1 MAENGS
7 VQSVERVF
15 SVIEAMCKEK
25 ESSVTGLAKATG
37 LNKTT
42 VYRFLNTLLGLGY
55 VIKNEENEM
64 YSLTLKF
71 LRISSK
77 RLSMYDIQH
86 SMKPQLEKLSKECG
100 ETVHLVERNGARVVY
115 IDKFESDTNSVRMV
129 SRIGMSLNIFTT
141 AVGKAMLSN
150 LEDGEIKD
158 LWQCHT
164 HNKKTEYTIT
174 ALEDFLCE
182 IEEIRKCGYAID
194 NEENEL
200 GVRCVAVAIPD
211 AYGQYRYA
219 VSVSAPKDRMDDRK
233 VSEQPKDCYRSVRN
247 SLILQKVF

>member
-1 MAENGS
+1 MSENGS

-15 SVIEAMCKEK
+15 LIIEAMCREK
-25 ESSVTGLAKATG
+25 ESSVTGLSKITG

-42 VYRFLNTLLGLGY
+42 VFRFLNTLVGLGY
-55 VIKNEENEM
+55 AVKNEKTEC

-71 LRISSK
+71 LRISSRALADYDIK
-77 RLSMYDIQH
+77 KQMKPSLSRLSKD
-86 SMKPQLEKLSKECG
+86 CG

-150 LEDGEIKD
+150 MSDSEIKD
-158 LWQCHT
+158 LWENHT

-174 ALEDFLCE
+174 ALRDFLLE
-182 IEEIRKCGYAID
+182 IEEIRKCGYAVD

-211 AYGQYRYA
+211 QYGKYRYA
-219 VSVSAPKDRMDDRK
+219 VSVSAPINRMDDKTVKLTAHRLLELNK
-233 VSEQPKDCYRSVRN
+233 
-247 SLILQKVF
+247 F

>member
-1 MAENGS
+1 MSETGS

-15 SVIEAMCKEK
+15 LIIEAMCKEN
-25 ESSVTGLAKATG
+25 ESSVTGLSRATG

-42 VYRFLNTLLGLGY
+42 VFRFLNTLLSLGY
-55 VIKNEENEM
+55 VVKNEQNET

-71 LRISSK
+71 LRISSRK
-77 RLSMYDIQH
+77 LSTYDIQKQ
-86 SMKPQLEKLSKECG
+86 MKPALSALSKDCG
-100 ETVHLVERNGARVVY
+100 ETVHLVERNGAKVVY

-129 SRIGMSLNIFTT
+129 SRIGMSLDIFTT

-150 LEDGEIKD
+150 LSDEEIKD
-158 LWQCHT
+158 LWDSHT

-174 ALEDFLCE
+174 ALEDFFSE
-182 IEEIRKCGYAID
+182 IEEIRKCGYAVD

-200 GVRCVAVAIPD
+200 EVRCVAVALPD

-219 VSVSAPKDRMDDRK
+219 VSVSAPKNRMDDETVKRTAQK
-233 VSEQPKDCYRSVRN
+233 LLALSQS
-247 SLILQKVF
+247 ILT